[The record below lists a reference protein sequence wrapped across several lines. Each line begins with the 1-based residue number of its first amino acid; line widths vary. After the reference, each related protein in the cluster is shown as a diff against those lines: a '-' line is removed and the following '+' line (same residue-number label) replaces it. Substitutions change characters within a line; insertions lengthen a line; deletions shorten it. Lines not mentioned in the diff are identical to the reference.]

1 MNRQSQLPPAAPQT
15 THTEIVELNPV
26 ALDLQPLVTGSNWLG
41 SLLALLVLTY
51 GITTSAE
58 RSLRLVMP
66 VVHSLVKWLIA
77 QHQQPRR

>member
-1 MNRQSQLPPAAPQT
+1 MNRQSQLPPAAPETTQT
-15 THTEIVELNPV
+15 EQIELVPI

-41 SLLALLVLTY
+41 SLLALLVLAH

-66 VVHSLVKWLIA
+66 VVQCLVKWLIA
-77 QHQQPRR
+77 QRQKPH

>member
-1 MNRQSQLPPAAPQT
+1 MNRQSQLPPAVPETTQT
-15 THTEIVELNPV
+15 EQIELVPI

-41 SLLALLVLTY
+41 SLLALLVLAH

-66 VVHSLVKWLIA
+66 VVQCLVKWLIA
-77 QHQQPRR
+77 QRQKPH

>member
-1 MNRQSQLPPAAPQT
+1 MNRQSQLPPAAPETTQT
-15 THTEIVELNPV
+15 EQIELVPI

-41 SLLALLVLTY
+41 SLLALLVLAH

-66 VVHSLVKWLIA
+66 VVQCLVKWLIA
-77 QHQQPRR
+77 QRQKPHQ